1 MQKNS
6 EIKKIL
12 LIDDDEIHLST
23 VENILKIKYEIVCTK
38 SGEDSLELIHQ
49 GFTPNL
55 ILLDI
60 LMSNMDGWE
69 TYLKL
74 RSISFLE
81 TVPIVFF
88 TSVIETVEK
97 KHAEEIGAADYIT
110 KPFEKDDLIRRI
122 EKVI

>member
-1 MQKNS
+1 MSKK
-6 EIKKIL
+6 EAKKIL
-12 LIDDDEIHLST
+12 LIDDDEIHLSK
-23 VENILKIKYEIVCTK
+23 VEKILNTKYEIICTK
-38 SGEDSLELIHQ
+38 SGEDSLELVHH

-60 LMSNMDGWE
+60 LMSNMDGWD

-81 TVPIVFF
+81 EVPIVFF
-88 TSVIETVEK
+88 TSVIDTVEK
-97 KHAEEIGAADYIT
+97 KHAIEMGAADYIT